1 MVTVFQAY
9 KEFKKIYF
17 FYHFNPK
24 SALSAYDVLVLI
36 IAKIKFFIILFN
48 RIPRLKG
55 FDTPAPSTADSSLPN
70 PFADRPSTAR
80 QHAQAKSQLEAAIN
94 DLDKISNMPEGIEES
109 VWQRLCAYRR
119 EKIENDLLVKLPS
132 ISLQSHI
139 WNSHSQVYILKEKIK
154 RIPIINGNIYAN

>member
-1 MVTVFQAY
+1 MCL
-9 KEFKKIYF
+9 IYIHCTKCVKNNCK
-17 FYHFNPK
+17 YE
-24 SALSAYDVLVLI
+24 V
-36 IAKIKFFIILFN
+36 FIIFLI

-94 DLDKISNMPEGIEES
+94 DLDKISNMPEGIDES

-132 ISLQSHI
+132 ISLKSHI
-139 WNSHSQVYILKEKIK
+139 RNSHSQFYVLTEKIK
-154 RIPIINGNIYAN
+154 KDTNNQQ

>member
-1 MVTVFQAY
+1 MQILSFH
-9 KEFKKIYF
+9 YF
-17 FYHFNPK
+17 
-24 SALSAYDVLVLI
+24 L
-36 IAKIKFFIILFN
+36 N

-94 DLDKISNMPEGIEES
+94 DLDKISNMPEGIDES

-132 ISLQSHI
+132 ISLKSDI
-139 WNSHSQVYILKEKIK
+139 RNSHSQFYVLTEKIK
-154 RIPIINGNIYAN
+154 KDTNNQQ